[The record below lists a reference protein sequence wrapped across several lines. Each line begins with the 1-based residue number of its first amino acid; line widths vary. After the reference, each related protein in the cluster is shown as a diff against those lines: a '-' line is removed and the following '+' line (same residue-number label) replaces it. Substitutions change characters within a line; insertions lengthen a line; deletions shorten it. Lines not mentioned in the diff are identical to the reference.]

1 MRAVISKYRGLVSD
15 SVMRRAFPPW
25 VYVEPGGPL
34 YTLIGTLLSLA
45 ESYARYA
52 RYLRHNDPLKSSL
65 QDLINL
71 YYKTV
76 PEKPDFCNVRVGDS
90 VFKIAVTDDH
100 IEFLGADIKYVAP
113 VGVIRVPEGVQD
125 FIIYRKDMELYLDI
139 VTSDEHYSTKYPF
152 EVFRRMSPFVAGTVV
167 KRGLI
172 IIPNFTTYTKPG
184 VFEESKADP
193 YFTITKKVKV
203 IDPFHKRDGISL
215 SWILN
220 DGEVVEHNLVDPETY
235 EAAPLTFSNF
245 MFPYTDEST
254 DYKFRIE
261 FDNGIVQLY
270 NPVSPFYIIYEY
282 GSPTPYIS
290 FNQSYNYIQEDMVT
304 DYPDE
309 VISDGTTGD
318 MHLEG
323 NHMVVDVTLN
333 NMVSRCDL
341 LVARLI
347 SHAYLGDPDGIVPN
361 ESDDEGH
368 YYKFVFNP
376 EPSTS
381 YEYGNGESDRGL
393 LFEVILQRA
402 ETKVDLHDASMADVI
417 TFPAGTDLKDY
428 FTVSRSGSTIYLR
441 PNGALLETAE
451 YGTSDFKF
459 AFTFKYVFIH
469 TCEGDVPII
478 GRLQYLDEII
488 GWDDPNA
495 WVIGP
500 MTTYI
505 GSIPDGYGERF
516 IFVGN
521 LTDYKVIL
529 QDDIHE
535 YDPTHPDTP
544 GPVLYSGGSDIT
556 DLVELEICEDY
567 IRFIPKIELS
577 FNGFEFRNLSAT
589 VPAIR
594 IQGTLQ
600 VETLK
605 FYELVPTSENTVRM
619 SLALY
624 PFANRTKDAILSKY
638 NVFVSNVK
646 ITSVRVYNF
655 LEYIDNVLIE
665 DDITVQAL
673 GPVRA
678 YVLKAYPTRLFLYY
692 MGTNDVEYKD
702 FDSNIHSITHFDG
715 YIFVALDNGIYAY
728 DLYMD
733 TVVKLSDSLADRI
746 RIGPDN
752 KLYVLRGSRIT
763 VYELVR
769 DRAFYNG
776 NEVVSFYP
784 IVE

>member
-52 RYLRHNDPLKSSL
+52 RYLRRNDPLKSSL
-65 QDLINL
+65 QDLVNL
-71 YYKTV
+71 YYKAV
-76 PEKPDFCNVRVGDS
+76 PEKPEFCNVRVGDN

-100 IEFLGADIKYVAP
+100 IEFLGADVGYVAP

-125 FIIYRKDMELYLDI
+125 FIIYRKDMELYLDV
-139 VTSDEHYSTKYPF
+139 VTSSEHYSTKYPF
-152 EVFRRMSPFVAGTVV
+152 EVFKKMSPFIAGTVV

-172 IIPNFTTYTKPG
+172 ITPKYTTYTKLDT
-184 VFEESKADP
+184 FEESKSDP
-193 YFTITKKVKV
+193 YFTITKKIKV

-215 SWILN
+215 SWVLN
-220 DGEVVEHNLVDPETY
+220 DGEVIEHNLVDPATY
-235 EAAPLTFSNF
+235 EAAPLTVSNF
-245 MFPYTDEST
+245 MFPYTDDIT
-254 DYKFRIE
+254 PYKFRIE

-290 FNQSYNYIQEDMVT
+290 FNQSYDYIQEEMVT

-333 NMVSRCDL
+333 NMVSSCDL

-347 SHAYLGDPDGIVPN
+347 SHAYLGDPDGIEPN

-368 YYKFVFNP
+368 YYKFTFNP
-376 EPSTS
+376 EPSDP
-381 YEYGNGESDRGL
+381 YEYGNGENDRGL

-402 ETKVDLHDASMADVI
+402 EARVDLHDASMTDVV

-428 FTVSRSGSTIYLR
+428 FTVSHEGLAISIK

-459 AFTFKYVFIH
+459 AFTFKYVLIY
-469 TCEGDVPII
+469 TVEGSVPTV
-478 GRLQYLDEII
+478 GRLQYLDEVIN
-488 GWDDPNA
+488 WEDPNA

-500 MTTYI
+500 MTAYI
-505 GSIPDGYGERF
+505 DHVPEGYGERF
-516 IFVGN
+516 IFTGG
-521 LTDYKVIL
+521 LTDYKVVL
-529 QDDIHE
+529 QADVHE
-535 YDPTHPDTP
+535 YDPSHPDIP
-544 GPVLYSGGSDIT
+544 GPVLYASGTDIT
-556 DLVELEICEDY
+556 DLVELEVCEDY
-567 IRFIPKIELS
+567 MRFVPKIELS

-589 VPAIR
+589 VPPIR
-594 IQGTLQ
+594 VQGTLRI
-600 VETLK
+600 ETLN
-605 FYELVPTSENTVRM
+605 FYTLTPTPENTVYM
-619 SLALY
+619 SLSLY
-624 PFANRTKDAILSKY
+624 PFADRTKNAILSKY
-638 NVFVSNVK
+638 SRFTSNVK

-692 MGTNDVEYKD
+692 MGTNDVEYRD
-702 FDSNIHSITHFDG
+702 FDSSIRSITHFDG
-715 YIFVALDNGIYAY
+715 YIFIALDDGIYAY
-728 DLYMD
+728 DLYAAEV
-733 TVVKLSDSLADRI
+733 TKLSDVVADRI

-752 KLYVLRGSRIT
+752 KLYILKGSRIT
-763 VYELVR
+763 VCELVR
-769 DRAFYNG
+769 NRAFYNG
-776 NEVVSFYP
+776 AEIVSFYP